1 MTIQHFLT
9 LKDLPVVDIR
19 GIVERAAELKND
31 PNLAANVSRKTL
43 GLIFEKSS
51 TRTRAAFEVAMTQ
64 MGGSSMF
71 LKSSD
76 SQLGRGEPI
85 EDTSRV
91 LSRLVDCIAL
101 RTDKH
106 SKLEN
111 FAEHSRVPVINA
123 LTDEFHPCQLLAD
136 MQTFIEKR
144 GDISGRSVAWIGDG
158 NNVCQSYINAAE
170 VFNFELRISCPKGF
184 EPDKN
189 LLSNNAKRVCLIK
202 DPILA
207 VKGTD
212 LVVTDVWA
220 SMGQETEQKERASA
234 FKNFQVTSELMSYAN
249 QHALFMHCLP
259 AHRGEEVSCDLIDAH
274 DSVVWD
280 EAENRMHSQKALLE
294 FLI

>member
-1 MTIQHFLT
+1 M
-9 LKDLPVVDIR
+9 DLPC
-19 GIVERAAELKND
+19 
-31 PNLAANVSRKTL
+31 
-43 GLIFEKSS
+43 
-51 TRTRAAFEVAMTQ
+51 
-64 MGGSSMF
+64 F

-91 LSRLVDCIAL
+91 LSRIVDCIAL

-170 VFNFELRISCPKGF
+170 FLTLNYES
-184 EPDKN
+184 
-189 LLSNNAKRVCLIK
+189 
-202 DPILA
+202 A
-207 VKGTD
+207 V
-212 LVVTDVWA
+212 
-220 SMGQETEQKERASA
+220 
-234 FKNFQVTSELMSYAN
+234 
-249 QHALFMHCLP
+249 
-259 AHRGEEVSCDLIDAH
+259 
-274 DSVVWD
+274 
-280 EAENRMHSQKALLE
+280 QKALNLTKICYPIMQKE
-294 FLI
+294 CV